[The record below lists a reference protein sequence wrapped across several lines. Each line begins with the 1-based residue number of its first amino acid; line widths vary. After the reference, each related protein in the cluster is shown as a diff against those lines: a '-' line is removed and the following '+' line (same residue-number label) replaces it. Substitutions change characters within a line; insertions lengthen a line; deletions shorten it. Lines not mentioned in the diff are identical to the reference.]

1 MALRRES
8 STLNDVLTEA
18 VQAMRPLAEERQQHI
33 AMRMAASLHVTGDDV
48 RLRQVFSNWLLN
60 ATKYT
65 PSGGEIE
72 IDGIR
77 DGERVIVTVTD
88 TGRGIRPELLPPIF
102 DLFVRDNDSHGG
114 MGIGLHVVRRLVE
127 AHGGSVEAR
136 SAGVDRG
143 SQFIVALP
151 AAS

>member
-1 MALRRES
+1 
-8 STLNDVLTEA
+8 
-18 VQAMRPLAEERQQHI
+18 MRPLAEERQQHI

-88 TGRGIRPELLPPIF
+88 TGRGISPSYCPGSSICSCGTTTRTAEWASACTS
-102 DLFVRDNDSHGG
+102 FVASWRRTAGALRHG
-114 MGIGLHVVRRLVE
+114 
-127 AHGGSVEAR
+127 AR
-136 SAGVDRG
+136 A
-143 SQFIVALP
+143 
-151 AAS
+151 